1 MFRFARKRAHPPRA
15 RRSAP
20 PADRTLAM
28 SASSAHAR
36 SPAHAASALD
46 LSWITEAFA
55 LGGSFAPNQ
64 SAALAEHRL
73 AAVVDVRGEA
83 CDDAG
88 LLARY
93 GIELLHL
100 PTIDFEPITPRMLL
114 RGVGFVAA
122 HLDAGHRVL
131 VHCARGIGRSALL
144 ALCVLVERGH
154 APLDALALAK
164 ARRAQVSPSPAQYE
178 AWASW
183 LASWRAERD
192 SSWRVPTFDEFK
204 AIAYRHLA

>member
-1 MFRFARKRAHPPRA
+1 
-15 RRSAP
+15 
-20 PADRTLAM
+20 M
-28 SASSAHAR
+28 SSSSAGAR
-36 SPAHAASALD
+36 SRDAYPAGALD
-46 LSWITEAFA
+46 LSWITEAIA

-114 RGVGFVAA
+114 RGVAFVAA

-164 ARRAQVSPSPAQYE
+164 TRRAQISPSPAQYQ

-183 LASWRAERD
+183 LASWRDGCDA
-192 SSWRVPTFDEFK
+192 SWRVPTLDEFK
-204 AIAYRHLA
+204 AIAYGPPGGISARSSTR